1 MVMLN
6 ELLIYDINFDKVYF
20 IFDYTDLYQFID
32 ISVEKDVEKQCYHVK
47 YKIKGYN
54 EKTAQYG
61 FSYESEKEV
70 RNDKLTEILQD
81 LKKNKYPSYTV
92 WTQSK

>member
-1 MVMLN
+1 MLN
-6 ELLIYDINFDKVYF
+6 DLLIYDINYDKVYF
-20 IFDYTDLYQFID
+20 IFDYTDLYQFVD
-32 ISVEKDVEKQCYHVK
+32 ITVTKDIENECYHVK

-61 FSYESEKEV
+61 FSYEV
-70 RNDKLTEILQD
+70 RSDKLMEILQD

>member
-1 MVMLN
+1 MIITKD
-6 ELLIYDINFDKVYF
+6 LLIYDINFDKVYF

-32 ISVEKDVEKQCYHVK
+32 ITVTKDIENECYHIK
-47 YKIKGYN
+47 YKIKGYQ

-70 RNDKLTEILQD
+70 RSDKLTEILQD
-81 LKKNKYPSYTV
+81 LKKNKYPSYSV